1 MTVGREKMYE
11 MQGTKR
17 IKAMSRI
24 TAGGWGTEISQT
36 STLNFGQ
43 RKEFK
48 DIRFKTKI
56 ALLSI
61 IKEKRFLKIGEKYI
75 LV

>member
-17 IKAMSRI
+17 IKAMSHI

-43 RKEFK
+43 RKK
-48 DIRFKTKI
+48 
-56 ALLSI
+56 
-61 IKEKRFLKIGEKYI
+61 FLRYK
-75 LV
+75 V